1 MRVLKFIFHR
11 AIPYRLYVFG
21 IFAAM
26 CLITIDNTLKP
37 FLVKQLIDTVSGR
50 QSTNLWLIA
59 LFYGLLQLMLVGS
72 WTMSDYCLT
81 RYVAKF
87 RLDVAEHFMTRLY
100 NYPYSF
106 FQNQL
111 SGSLT
116 SKLNDVF
123 QYLPHIIFTLIN
135 PFCYFL
141 ILISISL
148 VLLFSV
154 APIFALILTLW
165 VFLFLESPF
174 YHCEKV
180 SI

>member
-1 MRVLKFIFHR
+1 MKRQKQKARRDPIAFDEPTCNENSQLLRKPPMRVLKFIFHR
-11 AIPYRLYVFG
+11 AIPYRWYLFG

-59 LFYGLLQLMLVGS
+59 IFYGLLQLMLVGS
-72 WTMSDYCLT
+72 WTLSDYCLT

-87 RLDVAEHFMTRLY
+87 RLDVAEYFMKRLY
-100 NYPYSF
+100 DYPYSF

-123 QYLPHIIFTLIN
+123 QHLPHLIFTLIKW
-135 PFCYFL
+135 L
-141 ILISISL
+141 IRKNLI
-148 VLLFSV
+148 F
-154 APIFALILTLW
+154 
-165 VFLFLESPF
+165 
-174 YHCEKV
+174 
-180 SI
+180 